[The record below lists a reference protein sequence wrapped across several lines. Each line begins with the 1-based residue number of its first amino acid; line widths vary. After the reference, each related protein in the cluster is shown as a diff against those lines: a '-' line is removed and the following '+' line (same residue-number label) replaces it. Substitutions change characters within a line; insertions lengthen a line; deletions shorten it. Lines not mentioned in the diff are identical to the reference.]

1 MQLPPPTPSLFHSPL
16 PRSHEWLFARPN
28 LSAPERL
35 PDDADRTGNPHGG
48 RTLTRS
54 CRTFGWEGGLIV
66 TLVGLLLC
74 CDSTCS
80 VGVPSACTSEKV
92 NPPLGGRTPAHA
104 VCTRQKTKQRGAPVV
119 TSWKAKEA
127 FIYVATVSIYDD
139 SGTKPPY
146 GLFMVGR
153 FFFCLLQLSFWCL
166 EDRRTAWLIF
176 N

>member
-1 MQLPPPTPSLFHSPL
+1 MQLRPPPLPTPSLFHSPL

-92 NPPLGGRTPAHA
+92 NPPLGGRTPAYA
-104 VCTRQKTKQRGAPVV
+104 VCTRQAKKNKEERRSLRAGRQKRLSYTSVQSVYMTIAAQSPLMAYLWLGAFFLSPSALLLVFRG
-119 TSWKAKEA
+119 
-127 FIYVATVSIYDD
+127 
-139 SGTKPPY
+139 
-146 GLFMVGR
+146 
-153 FFFCLLQLSFWCL
+153 
-166 EDRRTAWLIF
+166 
-176 N
+176 